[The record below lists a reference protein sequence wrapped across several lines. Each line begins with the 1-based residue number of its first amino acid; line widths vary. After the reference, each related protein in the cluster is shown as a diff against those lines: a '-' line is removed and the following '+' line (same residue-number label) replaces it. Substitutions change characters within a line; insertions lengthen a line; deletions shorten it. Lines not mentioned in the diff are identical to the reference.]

1 MKLNRLRNKVPRA
14 ITSFQVTFLR
24 QNKNPQK
31 LHGLTCSVVCYNDR
45 NAFKMSVSFFAFC
58 KIFLPRL
65 AANCFVLIQNTSQN
79 AVGHKVPPAN
89 LLPSSLSPRPRQ
101 HFGNQTLA
109 GAIPQLL
116 FHTKITFFPPLGQE
130 ILPAELP
137 VSKCRYAGPPIFHQT
152 LNIICIH
159 LLTL

>member
-58 KIFLPRL
+58 KIFLSRL
-65 AANCFVLIQNTSQN
+65 AANCFVLIQNTSKK
-79 AVGHKVPPAN
+79 AVGLKVPPAN
-89 LLPSSLSPRPRQ
+89 LLPLWLSPRPRQ
-101 HFGNQTLA
+101 HFGNQTLTGE

-116 FHTKITFFPPLGQE
+116 FHTFGPK
-130 ILPAELP
+130 LPFSCL
-137 VSKCRYAGPPIFHQT
+137 
-152 LNIICIH
+152 
-159 LLTL
+159 

>member
-58 KIFLPRL
+58 NIFLSRL
-65 AANCFVLIQNTSQN
+65 AANCFVLIQNTSKK
-79 AVGHKVPPAN
+79 AVGLKVPPAN
-89 LLPSSLSPRPRQ
+89 LLPLWLSPRPRQ
-101 HFGNQTLA
+101 HFGNQTLTGE

-116 FHTKITFFPPLGQE
+116 FHTFGPKLPFSRLWGNKFCPQSCPCQSAAMRDRQFFT
-130 ILPAELP
+130 
-137 VSKCRYAGPPIFHQT
+137 KH
-152 LNIICIH
+152 
-159 LLTL
+159 

>member
-65 AANCFVLIQNTSQN
+65 AANCFVLIQNTSKK
-79 AVGHKVPPAN
+79 AVGLKVPPAT
-89 LLPSSLSPRPRQ
+89 LLP
-101 HFGNQTLA
+101 
-109 GAIPQLL
+109 
-116 FHTKITFFPPLGQE
+116 
-130 ILPAELP
+130 
-137 VSKCRYAGPPIFHQT
+137 
-152 LNIICIH
+152 
-159 LLTL
+159 